1 MSWKKNSWRSYT
13 KKHIP
18 DYLNIKELNRVEN
31 VLKQSSSL
39 VYADEIRSLYS
50 NLADISK
57 GNGFLLH
64 GGDCAESF
72 SEFNADN
79 IESTFKVTLQMA
91 IILTAGINVPITK
104 IGRIAGQFAKPRT
117 NPNETIDG
125 LELPSYRGDI
135 INDIAFDGKLRQ
147 PDPNRMLKAY
157 SQSAS
162 TIALL
167 KSFSDRGYADLK
179 HLQSWNMEFVK
190 NHKQEKRY
198 QHLSKQIQDS
208 LKFMETLLISNDAPH
223 LKKVKYFISHEALLL
238 PYEEALTRI
247 DSESGKIYNTAAHF
261 VWIGPVLKALLQA
274 LRKP

>member
-1 MSWKKNSWRSYT
+1 MEWKKNSWRNYEA
-13 KKHIP
+13 KYVP
-18 DYLNIKELNRVEN
+18 DYSNTKELKRIVN

-39 VYADEIRSLYS
+39 VFANEIHSLDKK
-50 NLADISK
+50 LADISA

-64 GGDCAESF
+64 AGDCAESF

-79 IESTFKVTLQMA
+79 IESTYKVVLQMA
-91 IILTAGINVPITK
+91 IILTAGIKVPITK

-117 NPNETIDG
+117 NSTEIING

-135 INDIAFDGKLRQ
+135 INDITFDEKLRQ

-179 HLQSWNMEFVK
+179 HLQSWNFEFVK
-190 NHKQEKRY
+190 NRKQEERY
-198 QHLSKQIQDS
+198 QHLTNQIKDS
-208 LKFMETLLISNDAPH
+208 LKFMETLGLISDNFPH
-223 LKKVKYFISHEALLL
+223 LKRVNYFIIIWVLLM
-238 PYEEALTRI
+238 
-247 DSESGKIYNTAAHF
+247 
-261 VWIGPVLKALLQA
+261 VC
-274 LRKP
+274 

>member
-1 MSWKKNSWRSYT
+1 MEWEKNSWRNYES
-13 KKHIP
+13 KHIP
-18 DYLNIKELNRVEN
+18 DYSNTKELNRVEN

-39 VYADEIRSLYS
+39 VFANEIRSLDKK
-50 NLADISK
+50 LADIAV

-79 IESTFKVTLQMA
+79 IESTFKVVLQMA
-91 IILTAGINVPITK
+91 IILTAGIKVPITK

-117 NPNETIDG
+117 NSTEIIDG

-135 INDIAFDGKLRQ
+135 INDITFDEKLRQ

-190 NHKQEKRY
+190 NRKQEERY
-198 QHLSKQIQDS
+198 HHLTNQIKDS
-208 LKFMETLLISNDAPH
+208 LNFMETLGLISNDAPH
-223 LKKVKYFISHEALLL
+223 FKKVEYFISHEALLL

-247 DSESGKIYNTAAHF
+247 DSNDG
-261 VWIGPVLKALLQA
+261 
-274 LRKP
+274 

>member
-18 DYLNIKELNRVEN
+18 DYSNIKELNRVEN

-104 IGRIAGQFAKPRT
+104 MGRIAGQFAKPRT
-117 NPNETIDG
+117 NPNETVDG

-167 KSFSDRGYADLK
+167 KSFSDRGYAD
-179 HLQSWNMEFVK
+179 
-190 NHKQEKRY
+190 
-198 QHLSKQIQDS
+198 
-208 LKFMETLLISNDAPH
+208 
-223 LKKVKYFISHEALLL
+223 
-238 PYEEALTRI
+238 
-247 DSESGKIYNTAAHF
+247 
-261 VWIGPVLKALLQA
+261 
-274 LRKP
+274 